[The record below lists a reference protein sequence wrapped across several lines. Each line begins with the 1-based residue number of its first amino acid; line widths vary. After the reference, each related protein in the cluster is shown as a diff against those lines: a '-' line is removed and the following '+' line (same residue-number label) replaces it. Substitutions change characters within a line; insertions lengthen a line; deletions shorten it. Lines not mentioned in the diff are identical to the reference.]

1 MTASGAAPANGGA
14 GAPDMTAGHGRTVGG
29 VDRVIA
35 GGTVITGAGTAEAD
49 VLIAGE
55 KIAAVAAPGV
65 LELPESVERIDA
77 RGKWVLPGMVDVH
90 VHLREPGYVHK
101 EDISTC
107 TAAAAAGGVTTV
119 FGMPNLN
126 PVTKTRQILDE
137 LFDLYEAKSIV
148 DWNHNPVPS
157 ELDQVEPMADAG
169 VAAYKIYMVVD
180 TGRDYPHPS
189 GTGIHDHG
197 HLLRMFEAI
206 GPTGRPF
213 MVHPHDQAIMDVIE
227 KTHWDR
233 GDRSPAAY
241 AQTLATHNGLIW
253 DSAIAVLLQM
263 AEATGTKLHIVH
275 MQTEGSIEMVRHARA
290 RGVKVSC
297 EVNHWALFLSRWTDI
312 ERLGPYAL
320 SYWVPDNHRAAVWEA
335 LNDGTINMLSSDHAP
350 HTRAEKEIGW
360 EDCWAC
366 HTGTPGV
373 QEQYP
378 LLLDCAADGMISLP
392 RVAEVVAEEPAR
404 EFNLPD
410 KGFIRPG
417 YDADLVIFD
426 PNDQTRH
433 SADSVLSKC
442 GWTCYD
448 GRVTKGRIHR
458 TMVRGKDVYEDRTV
472 VGEPGWGRLARPSIP

>member
-1 MTASGAAPANGGA
+1 MTAGGAAPANGGA
-14 GAPDMTAGHGRTVGG
+14 GAPDMTAGPGRTVGG

-65 LELPESVERIDA
+65 LKLPESVERIDA

>member
-1 MTASGAAPANGGA
+1 MTAGGAAPADGGV

-65 LELPESVERIDA
+65 LELPESVEVIDA
-77 RGKWVLPGMVDVH
+77 QGKWVLPGMVDVH

-157 ELDQVEPMADAG
+157 ELDEVEPMADAG

-472 VGEPGWGRLARPSIP
+472 VGEPGWGCLARPSIP

>member
-1 MTASGAAPANGGA
+1 
-14 GAPDMTAGHGRTVGG
+14 
-29 VDRVIA
+29 
-35 GGTVITGAGTAEAD
+35 
-49 VLIAGE
+49 
-55 KIAAVAAPGV
+55 
-65 LELPESVERIDA
+65 
-77 RGKWVLPGMVDVH
+77 
-90 VHLREPGYVHK
+90 
-101 EDISTC
+101 
-107 TAAAAAGGVTTV
+107 
-119 FGMPNLN
+119 MPNLN